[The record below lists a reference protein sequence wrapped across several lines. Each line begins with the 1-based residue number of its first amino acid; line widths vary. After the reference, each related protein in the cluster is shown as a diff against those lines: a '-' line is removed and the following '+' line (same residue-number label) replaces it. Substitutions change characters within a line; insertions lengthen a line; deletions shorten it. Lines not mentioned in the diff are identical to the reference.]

1 MDGHYYLGKT
11 LVQQRRIDEGMV
23 ALREAMRV
31 APDSPWPRI
40 ELAECLLKRDDYREA
55 ITVLRGKPSLSPHYN
70 LADAHLLLA
79 NKMAET
85 KNINERARD
94 HWKFIVAMDDSIPA
108 YKIAKRE
115 AHERLVTIEVIR
127 EAAARIQGHVH
138 RTPVLTSRAF
148 NERAG
153 CEVFFKCENLQRA
166 GAFKIRGATNKI
178 LSLTDDEKQRGVA
191 AFSSGNHA
199 QAVALA
205 AHEAGIKAVIAMP
218 DDAPKAKVAATR
230 GYGAEIVFYDR
241 LKQDREAV
249 AIELA
254 RRDGRVLVPPYD
266 DYLILAG
273 QATCGLELVEE
284 VRDLD
289 CLLTP
294 CSGGG
299 LFAGVSTAAK
309 ALNPNIRCFPVEPDT
324 ADDTRQSFL
333 KGKRVTIPPPPTIAD
348 GLRVQSPG
356 AITFPILQKTA
367 EDVLTVSDEEII
379 ETIKFFLF
387 RMKLLVEPSG
397 AAAAAAVLTG
407 KLPRDARRVG
417 VVVSGGNIDAELL
430 SEFLIPKAAS
440 A

>member
-1 MDGHYYLGKT
+1 MLN
-11 LVQQRRIDEGMV
+11 
-23 ALREAMRV
+23 
-31 APDSPWPRI
+31 I
-40 ELAECLLKRDDYREA
+40 EL
-55 ITVLRGKPSLSPHYN
+55 
-70 LADAHLLLA
+70 
-79 NKMAET
+79 
-85 KNINERARD
+85 
-94 HWKFIVAMDDSIPA
+94 
-108 YKIAKRE
+108 
-115 AHERLVTIEVIR
+115 IR
-127 EAAARIQGHVH
+127 EAAARIRGHVH
-138 RTPVLTSRAF
+138 RPPVITSRSF
-148 NERAG
+148 NEATG
-153 CEVFFKCENLQRA
+153 KEVFFKCENLQRA

-178 LSLTDDEKQRGVA
+178 LSLTDEEKSRGVA

-205 AHEAGIKAVIAMP
+205 SREAGIRAVIAMP

-241 LKQDREAV
+241 LKQDREEV

-254 RRDGRVLVPPYD
+254 KRDGRVMVPPYD

-273 QATCGLELVEE
+273 QGTCGLEFLEE
-284 VRDLD
+284 VPDLD
-289 CLLTP
+289 CLLAP

-309 ALNPNIRCFPVEPDT
+309 AINPNIRCFPVEPDT

-333 KGKRVTIPPPPTIAD
+333 KGERVSIPPPPTIAD

-356 AITFPILQKTA
+356 TLTFPILQKTA

-379 ETIKFFLF
+379 AMIKFFLF

-407 KLPRDARRVG
+407 KLPRESKRVG
-417 VVVSGGNIDAELL
+417 VIISGGNIDADLL
-430 SEFLIPKAAS
+430 SQLLTRSES
-440 A
+440 